1 MGDMHEVDY
10 EIFGSDMQFVEI
22 ELDPDEAAVAE
33 AGMMM
38 YMQGGIEMKTIM
50 GDGANEGFISKLFG
64 IGRRLLTS
72 ESLFM
77 TVFYNDDS
85 SGKRRVSFAAPYPGK
100 IVPIHLEKIGG
111 TLICQRDV
119 FIAGAKGVSIG
130 LHLKKRIG
138 AGFFGGEGFILQKL
152 EGDGWAFVHAGGT
165 IRELELAEGEELRV
179 DTGCIVGYTPSVS
192 FDVKFVGGIKSMLFG
207 GEGVF
212 LSRLRG
218 PGHVWLQSLPFSRL
232 ADRIIEC
239 SDKFGDKK
247 RGETGSGEE
256 L

>member
-10 EIFGSDMQFVEI
+10 EIFGSEMQFVEV

-33 AGMMM
+33 AGAMM
-38 YMQGGIEMKTIM
+38 YMDGGIQMQTIM
-50 GDGANEGFISKLFG
+50 GDGSNQGIFGKLFG
-64 IGRRLLTS
+64 IGRRLLTD

-77 TVFYNDDS
+77 TVYHNEAEAK
-85 SGKRRVSFAAPYPGK
+85 KRVAFAAPYPGK
-100 IVPIHLEKIGG
+100 IVPLKLSDIGG
-111 TLICQRDV
+111 TLICQKDS
-119 FIAGAKGVSIG
+119 FICAAKGVSIG
-130 LHLKKRIG
+130 LHLKKSIG
-138 AGFFGGEGFILQKL
+138 AGFFGGEGFLLQKL
-152 EGDGWAFVHAGGT
+152 EGDGWTFVHAGGT
-165 IRELELAEGEELRV
+165 IRERELADGEEIRV
-179 DTGCIVGYTPSVS
+179 DTGCIVGYTPSVD

-232 ADRIIEC
+232 ADRIVEA
-239 SDKFGDKK
+239 SRKFGSTKK
-247 RGETGSGEE
+247 GETGKGEK

>member
-1 MGDMHEVDY
+1 MGEMHEVDY
-10 EIFGSDMQFVEI
+10 EIFGSEMQFVEI

-33 AGMMM
+33 AGAMM
-38 YMQGGIEMKTIM
+38 YMDGGIKMQTIM
-50 GDGANEGFISKLFG
+50 GDGSNQGFFGKLMG
-64 IGRRLLTS
+64 IGRRLLTD

-77 TVFYNDDS
+77 TVYHNED
-85 SGKRRVSFAAPYPGK
+85 GAKRRVAFAAPYPGK
-100 IVPIHLEKIGG
+100 LVPLKLSDLGG
-111 TLICQRDV
+111 TLICQKDS
-119 FIAGAKGVSIG
+119 FICAAKGVSIG
-130 LHLKKRIG
+130 LHLKKSIG
-138 AGFFGGEGFILQKL
+138 AGFFGGEGFLLQKL
-152 EGDGWAFVHAGGT
+152 EGDGWVFVHAGGT
-165 IRELELAEGEELRV
+165 IRERELAEGEEIRV

-232 ADRIIEC
+232 ADRIVEA
-239 SDKFGDKK
+239 SRQFGSTKK
-247 RGETGSGEE
+247 GETGKGES

>member
-1 MGDMHEVDY
+1 MGEMHEVDY
-10 EIFGSDMQFVEI
+10 EIFGSEMQFVEV

-33 AGMMM
+33 AGAMM
-38 YMQGGIEMKTIM
+38 YMDGGIEMQTIM
-50 GDGANEGFISKLFG
+50 GDGSSQGIIGKLFG
-64 IGRRLLTS
+64 IGRRLLTD

-77 TVFYNDDS
+77 TVYHNEDS
-85 SGKRRVSFAAPYPGK
+85 AKRRVAFAAPYPGK
-100 IVPIHLEKIGG
+100 IIPLKLSDIGG
-111 TLICQRDV
+111 TLICQKDS
-119 FIAGAKGVSIG
+119 FICAAKGVSIG
-130 LHLKKRIG
+130 LHLKKSIG
-138 AGFFGGEGFILQKL
+138 AGFFGGEGFLLQKL

-165 IRELELAEGEELRV
+165 IRERELADGEEIRV

-232 ADRIIEC
+232 ADRIVEA
-239 SDKFGDKK
+239 SRKLGGEKK
-247 RGETGSGEE
+247 GETGKGEK

>member
-10 EIFGSDMQFVEI
+10 EIFGSEMQFVEV

-33 AGMMM
+33 AGAMM
-38 YMQGGIEMKTIM
+38 YMDGGIKMQTIM
-50 GDGANEGFISKLFG
+50 GDGSNQGIFGKLFG
-64 IGRRLLTS
+64 IGRRLLTD

-77 TVFYNDDS
+77 TVYHNEAEA
-85 SGKRRVSFAAPYPGK
+85 KRRVAFAAPYPGK
-100 IVPIHLEKIGG
+100 IVPLKLSDIGG
-111 TLICQRDV
+111 TLICQKDS
-119 FIAGAKGVSIG
+119 FICAAKGVSIG
-130 LHLKKRIG
+130 LHLKKSIG
-138 AGFFGGEGFILQKL
+138 AGFFGGEGFLLQKL
-152 EGDGWAFVHAGGT
+152 EGDGWTFVHAGGT
-165 IRELELAEGEELRV
+165 IRERELADGEEIRV
-179 DTGCIVGYTPSVS
+179 DTGCIVGYTPSVD

-232 ADRIIEC
+232 ADRIVEA
-239 SDKFGDKK
+239 SRKFGSTKK
-247 RGETGSGEE
+247 GETGKGEK